1 MVSTRH
7 LHSARFQASM
17 GLLHREV
24 TERANIV
31 FVTGPFCTVAGQLPF
46 LDWSFALSE
55 FPSVK
60 QDGTRAITTSI
71 SFVC

>member
-7 LHSARFQASM
+7 LHSARFQASL

-31 FVTGPFCTVAGQLPF
+31 FVTGQLPF

-55 FPSVK
+55 FHSVE
-60 QDGTRAITTSI
+60 QDGTRAIRTSI